1 MTSHDKTE
9 TMEDI
14 LDVKYKGKE
23 IQVTPEKKSISL
35 AKERDFEDDY
45 KEVRGNLKHLVS
57 TGESA
62 IDGIMKVA
70 TEGDHPRAYEV
81 VSQLIKTVSDVN
93 KDLVDLHKKSKE
105 IKKEDNKYIQ
115 KNTTNNAFYV
125 GSTSDLQDI
134 VNASRS
140 RSKVI
145 ENNDTE
151 RS

>member
-1 MTSHDKTE
+1 MMSHKNIE
-9 TMEDI
+9 SKLNVE
-14 LDVKYKGKE
+14 YKGKSIE
-23 IQVTPEKKSISL
+23 VLPDKKHISTV
-35 AKERDFEDDY
+35 KQRDFDDDY

-62 IDGIMKVA
+62 IEGILKVA

-93 KDLVDLHKKSKE
+93 KDLIDLHKKTKE
-105 IKKEDNKYIQ
+105 IKKEDNTYVQ

-134 VNASRS
+134 INTSRS
-140 RSKVI
+140 RSKVL
-145 ENNDTE
+145 ENNNDE
-151 RS
+151 SK

>member
-1 MTSHDKTE
+1 MTSHNKNE

-23 IQVTPEKKSISL
+23 IQVTPDKKPISL

-57 TGESA
+57 TGEAA

-145 ENNDTE
+145 ENDDTE